1 MVTANDLK
9 SILIFQDL
17 EPEQLELIVPLTE
30 EVEYKEKDV
39 IYRKGQPAQNLY
51 CLLEGKAVLEDDIS
65 PLVSISLSALKPGYV
80 FGWYS
85 LLPSGTYSY
94 NPVCTEP
101 CRVLIIPRDKLLKV
115 LDDNPD
121 MGYLIMRRIFE
132 ILKLRLDHRT
142 SQFLSLL
149 SMHPDLRE
157 LVQADSLT
165 PDRQEDE
172 DA

>member
-1 MVTANDLK
+1 MITPSQLK
-9 SILIFQDL
+9 NILIFQDL
-17 EPEQLELIVPLTE
+17 DLEQLEMILPLVE
-30 EVEYKEKDV
+30 EAEYNARDV

-65 PLVSISLSALKPGYV
+65 PLASISLSALKPGYV

-94 NPVCTEP
+94 TPVCTDP
-101 CRVLIIPRDKLLKV
+101 CRVLIIPREKLLKV

-121 MGYLIMRRIFE
+121 MGYLIMRRTFE

-142 SQFLSLL
+142 SQFISML
-149 SMHPDLRE
+149 SMHPDLQE

-165 PDRQEDE
+165 PDRPEDE